1 MRLVTILLIAS
12 SLAACRPA
20 PAPVRS
26 LDPNAD
32 VVVPYPVSGGGQIR
46 FTVRPRYEMGG
57 PVVVDLE
64 LTAGGFAIRGPI
76 SARVF
81 ASDLAGQRTVRTL
94 AGPDLAAA
102 QVGPGETRT
111 LRFTW
116 DGRDETGASVASE
129 TYSLTLDFIVG
140 SEPVRLGS
148 VIEVRAR

>member
-1 MRLVTILLIAS
+1 MLLALS
-12 SLAACRPA
+12 ACRAA

-32 VVVPYPVSGGGQIR
+32 VVVP
-46 FTVRPRYEMGG
+46 
-57 PVVVDLE
+57 VDLDV
-64 LTAGGFAIRGPI
+64 TVGSVAVRGPI

-81 ASDLAGQRTVRTL
+81 ASGLDGERTVRAL

-102 QVGPGETRT
+102 QVGPGEKRT

-116 DGRDETGASVASE
+116 DGREQSGAYVAAE

-140 SEPVRLGS
+140 GDAVRLGS
-148 VIEVRAR
+148 VIEVRAP